1 MRYTKV
7 VPVIAYLLLLT
18 GCTTQSYAEWD
29 QNRRNAEIDRLS
41 AQANQRDSNPTKYA
55 YDEAAQHGCS
65 SGSNATGDFTKKYYK
80 DVDRYIKDPYYKNG
94 WDDGFNQCK
103 GQGELINGV
112 INNSVR

>member
-1 MRYTKV
+1 MKHTKTIPIIV
-7 VPVIAYLLLLT
+7 YLLFLT
-18 GCTTQSYAEWD
+18 GCSTQSYAEWD
-29 QNRRNAEIDRLS
+29 QERRQKQIDQLS
-41 AQANQRDSNPTKYA
+41 EQARQRDSNPNKYA
-55 YDEAAQHGCS
+55 YEEAAQHGCN
-65 SGSNATGDFTKKYYK
+65 SGSNATGNYAKQYYK